1 MKTYRV
7 QITERLGMV
16 VEVEAENRMDAE
28 RRISDKWMNC
38 EYILDADHF
47 LDVSFRAKPK
57 ERQRDAAVR

>member
-1 MKTYRV
+1 
-7 QITERLGMV
+7 MV

-28 RRISDKWMNC
+28 RRVSDKWMNC
-38 EYILDADHF
+38 EYILDALDADHF

>member
-1 MKTYRV
+1 
-7 QITERLGMV
+7 MV

-28 RRISDKWMNC
+28 RRVSDKWMKC
-38 EYILDADHF
+38 EYILDADNF

>member
-1 MKTYRV
+1 
-7 QITERLGMV
+7 MV